1 MYARLKWLQCFVI
14 MNCLLF
20 IQGQRTI
27 GAIFDDGSFLFEA
40 AFNVAITVA
49 SENEESPF
57 EANVVRTSPGDIMEA
72 ENAMC
77 TLLESNIF
85 GVFGPKI
92 KITLHHVQSIA
103 DFLEIPQLIA
113 EPVETLNR
121 NWSAVNL
128 YPNHIAYSQIFAD
141 IIGMKSWKEFTIIYE
156 GSEHLPF
163 LDNIISMQ
171 ELDSEEKMLI
181 TVVQLPD
188 GDDFRSQLKTIKASG
203 SVNYLISCGID
214 KLPLVLEQTQQVGL
228 MSDDHSY
235 IIMDPDFQTI
245 DIDPY
250 KHGGSNITGIRFFDP
265 ELEDIKTFMT
275 SLNEKVKELSEGQIE
290 NAIEENGLTLSLAL
304 VHDSVILYTSA
315 IKAMGLEE
323 GAENITCD
331 SDESWTFGSTLI
343 NHVRTMELDG
353 LTGMIKFDEE
363 GIRSELEVDILEVM
377 AHGFEKVGSWTTEDG
392 YTESRKIIPPVEQE
406 GSDSMK
412 GKHFIVITALSAPYG
427 MLKESSKRL
436 EGNDRYE
443 GFGIEI
449 IEELAKMN
457 EFNYTFDI
465 QADGVYGSYDSKTG
479 KWTGMMEKIMDG
491 RVDFAITDLTITAA
505 RQKAVDF
512 TSPFMNLGI
521 TILYKKP
528 TKQPPDLFS
537 FISPFSYQVWGWL
550 AGAYVGVSALLFLL
564 GRFAPEE
571 WQNPYPCIEDPETL
585 DNQWTFANSFWFTLG
600 SVLTQGSEIAPIAV
614 STRMAGSM
622 WWFFTLIM
630 VSSYTANLAA
640 FLTVESKFYAIK
652 SVSDLASN
660 PYGIQYGAKKGG
672 ATFSFFKESDN
683 ILYQKMYE
691 YMEAHP
697 EMMPPTND
705 IGLERVKSETEN
717 YAFLME
723 SSSIE
728 YLVERNCDVA
738 QVGGLLDSKGY
749 GIAMKKNSPYRQ
761 PMSESI
767 LQLQEQ
773 GKISRMKDKW
783 WKEKRGGGVCADD
796 DEGSGDAQPLVLA
809 NVGGVFI
816 VLAAGSGMAVICAFI
831 EMMIDVWL
839 TARRVK
845 VPFKEELVAELKF
858 IFSFSGDVKPV
869 RHRESTGSGSKES
882 KKEDGKQ
889 GDDVESPRESENRDD
904 AAPSRHSERSSHSH
918 HISHSRRQSNAIQM
932 ARTRKYSRQYSNKSQ
947 LIPES

>member
-1 MYARLKWLQCFVI
+1 MYAKLKCLQCLI
-14 MNCLLF
+14 ILNGLF
-20 IQGQRTI
+20 YVQGERTI
-27 GAIFDDGSFLFEA
+27 GAIIDDGSFLFEA
-40 AFNVAITVA
+40 AFNVAITAA

-57 EANVVRTSPGDIMEA
+57 AASVVRTPPGDIMEA
-72 ENAMC
+72 ETAMC

-85 GVFGPKI
+85 GVYGPKT
-92 KITLHHVQSIA
+92 KSTLHHVQSIA

-121 NWSAVNL
+121 NWTAVNL

-141 IIGMKSWKEFTIIYE
+141 IIKIKAWDEFTIIYE

-163 LDNIISMQ
+163 IDNIISLQ
-171 ELDSEEKMLI
+171 ELDSEVKMVIL
-181 TVVQLPD
+181 VVQLPD
-188 GDDFRSQLKTIKASG
+188 GDDYRSQLKTVKASG
-203 SVNYLISCGID
+203 SLNYVISCGID
-214 KLPLVLEQTQQVGL
+214 KLPLILQQIQQVGL

-245 DIDPY
+245 DIEPY

-265 ELEDIKTFMT
+265 ELEDIQNFIT
-275 SLNEKVKELSEGQIE
+275 SLNAKVKELSEGQIE
-290 NAIEENGLTLSLAL
+290 NAVAENGLTLNLAL
-304 VHDSVILYTSA
+304 VYDSVILYTAA
-315 IKAMGLEE
+315 INAMGLEE

-331 SDESWTFGSTLI
+331 SDDSWTFGSTLI
-343 NHVRTMELDG
+343 NHVRTMEIDG
-353 LTGMIKFDEE
+353 LTGLIKFDEE
-363 GIRSELEVDILEVM
+363 GLRSELEVDVLEVM
-377 AHGFEKVGSWTTEDG
+377 AHGFEKIGSWTTEDG
-392 YTESRKIIPPVEQE
+392 FTESRKIVPPVEQE

-427 MLKESSKRL
+427 MLKESSKQL

-465 QADGVYGSYDSKTG
+465 QVDGVYGSYDSKTG

-537 FISPFSYQVWGWL
+537 FISPFSYQVWGYL

-571 WQNPYPCIEDPETL
+571 WQNPYPCIEEPETL

-652 SVSDLASN
+652 SVSDLANN
-660 PYGIQYGAKKGG
+660 PYEISYGAKKGG
-672 ATFSFFKESDN
+672 ATYSFFKESDN
-683 ILYQKMYE
+683 ILYQKMYQ
-691 YMEAHP
+691 YMDAHP

-816 VLAAGSGMAVICAFI
+816 VLAAGSGMAVICAFV
-831 EMMIDVWL
+831 EMMFDVWL

-845 VPFKEELVAELKF
+845 VSFKEELIAELKF

-882 KKEDGKQ
+882 KKEEEKEE
-889 GDDVESPRESENRDD
+889 DDVESHRESQNRDEL
-904 AAPSRHSERSSHSH
+904 APSRHSERSSHSH
-918 HISHSRRQSNAIQM
+918 HNSHSRRQSNAIQM
-932 ARTRKYSRQYSNKSQ
+932 ARMRKYSRQYSNKSQ
-947 LIPES
+947 LIPEN